1 MKRILIL
8 IGAFAGVGLLGFLF
22 GFVSQMGKA
31 KALSNE
37 VQMCRDD
44 SAAQAKS
51 AEATVAL
58 LELYRARSEVAR
70 ANFGTA
76 GDALGRAKT
85 KLPGDEHAETR
96 KSIDDATAKALKQE
110 AASADD
116 IGAIIKALEAKS
128 KTP

>member
-1 MKRILIL
+1 MKRILIW

-31 KALSNE
+31 KALSND
-37 VQMCRDD
+37 VQICRDE

-51 AEATVAL
+51 AEGTAAL
-58 LELYRARSEVAR
+58 LELYRARAEVGR

-76 GDALGRAKT
+76 GEALARAKT
-85 KLPGDEHAETR
+85 RLAGDEHAEVR
-96 KSIDDATAKALKQE
+96 KQIDDATAKALKQE